1 MWEEANNTRSLTIIV
16 CDSNVHLTNLVAR
29 WLGLT
34 RLLHVGTWLRGGI
47 DSRDS
52 CNTQGKCKIISV
64 CGVLRDL
71 TQTWHGAPLPPGLS
85 SARGWWPCP
94 PLLHPDPPTRQKEFQ
109 CEWRLPENAMRHLK
123 TQQEGS
129 HLNKLFLCVCYVRT
143 NDLKKKNAII
153 SPRASI
159 AHWTLLATWWL
170 KRYLG
175 QEDNTLSHRAMTSYW
190 FMHFIKIKQCFTWFI
205 CHPSQ
210 ISLPPYLTQCHTRLF
225 ILVWRQ
231 WSFQKVLIRVSP

>member
-1 MWEEANNTRSLTIIV
+1 MWEQANNTRSSTVIV
-16 CDSNVHLTNLVAR
+16 CNSNVHLTNLVAR

-64 CGVLRDL
+64 RGVLRDL

-109 CEWRLPENAMRHLK
+109 CEWRLPENAISHLK

-143 NDLKKKNAII
+143 NDLKKKML
-153 SPRASI
+153 SFLPE
-159 AHWTLLATWWL
+159 HQLLT
-170 KRYLG
+170 
-175 QEDNTLSHRAMTSYW
+175 E
-190 FMHFIKIKQCFTWFI
+190 
-205 CHPSQ
+205 P
-210 ISLPPYLTQCHTRLF
+210 SLPRGDSRGISDRKTTHYPTVPLHLTDIC
-225 ILVWRQ
+225 IL
-231 WSFQKVLIRVSP
+231 